1 MNILKSVEEAD
12 ADYETV
18 GDMADSMVELAKAY
32 DKLGE
37 AVMKLNGQ
45 MGAVDL
51 EKMTMLKNLA
61 GSVVMLSLM
70 DSDQFSS
77 MMDALE
83 DKAKILL
90 EVMDDT
96 KTSAPKGAEAAGG
109 GGAPAA
115 AGAKPGAAGTKGA
128 AGAAAGGA
136 KVKTPDVKKAA
147 PKESESDK
155 MMKELASSLSTLSS
169 SVSNIASVIS
179 GEGVSLKT
187 YISSKMKSTR
197 NPLGG

>member
-1 MNILKSVEEAD
+1 
-12 ADYETV
+12 
-18 GDMADSMVELAKAY
+18 MADSMVELAKAY

-70 DSDQFSS
+70 DSDQFES

-83 DKAKILL
+83 SKAKILL
-90 EVMDDT
+90 DVMEDT
-96 KTSAPKGAEAAGG
+96 KTSAPKGVESGG

-115 AGAKPGAAGTKGA
+115 TGAKPGAAGTKGA
-128 AGAAAGGA
+128 AGAAAGGGA

-147 PKESESDK
+147 PKESDSEK
-155 MMKELASSLSTLSS
+155 MMMELARSLSTLSS